1 MNKKIKNKSNININI
16 NNNHINIANFCNDNI
31 NNKKYKKYYDFLN
44 NPQNI
49 FITTQFMKF
58 LYTETIKNKLSK
70 LIKKNKNEIKKS
82 IENAHII
89 IDFYDKNENVRNS
102 PIGQFFQYFKDK
114 IIHIKLTDDK
124 QLLALFYKLIEYP
137 SLLSI
142 LKECFYIFSN
152 YRACLY
158 FMTPSINFKTCSK
171 DKIELYIKYFASNQ
185 NTLTSLISKIY
196 IGDKNPWGSPYYST
210 AIAMFETLNILGMHY
225 ETKNYNILKKIKIS
239 TNIKLIHKTKKAQID
254 ALLKKFD
261 MNKINKKD
269 NIKNENLFNI
279 SQFIIIL
286 KKMGYDIW
294 FVIPLIFDT
303 LYKYDFKGIQE
314 SNILGYQKIYH
325 QKINLKIGVMI
336 YILTLDGFITNMHI
350 FNNFND

>member
-1 MNKKIKNKSNININI
+1 MNK

-336 YILTLDGFITNMHI
+336 YILTLDCFITNMHI